1 MITLKIRSKKISNDH
16 QEYFNN
22 NTPIITFL
30 LKQMENE
37 DVSELL

>member
-1 MITLKIRSKKISNDH
+1 MIMLITKLKNPQTIIKIILIA
-16 QEYFNN
+16 
-22 NTPIITFL
+22 PIITFL